1 MENRILPIHFIKTI
15 SSAETGVTGNLV
27 NPTIVL
33 HSTNLPSISKGSVVL
48 YRQFEVGK
56 IINVRPKANNFD
68 IDVYIYPAYQDL
80 LTDKS
85 VFWVESAAQ
94 IDITPKGISIQASPV
109 ARSLKGAISLIIRVQ
124 AKIKHFIQ
132 VNCELNQQDK

>member
-1 MENRILPIHFIKTI
+1 MALHIQVIPFIKDI
-15 SSAETGVTGNLV
+15 SSAETGITGNLV
-27 NPTIVL
+27 NPSIVL

-80 LTDKS
+80 LQIKAYS
-85 VFWVESAAQ
+85 GFESAAQ
-94 IDITPKGISIQASPV
+94 IDITPKG
-109 ARSLKGAISLIIRVQ
+109 
-124 AKIKHFIQ
+124 
-132 VNCELNQQDK
+132 D

>member
-1 MENRILPIHFIKTI
+1 
-15 SSAETGVTGNLV
+15 V

-80 LTDKS
+80 LKAYS
-85 VFWVESAAQ
+85 
-94 IDITPKGISIQASPV
+94 G
-109 ARSLKGAISLIIRVQ
+109 LKVRHRLILRRKALVSRL
-124 AKIKHFIQ
+124 HR
-132 VNCELNQQDK
+132 LRDH